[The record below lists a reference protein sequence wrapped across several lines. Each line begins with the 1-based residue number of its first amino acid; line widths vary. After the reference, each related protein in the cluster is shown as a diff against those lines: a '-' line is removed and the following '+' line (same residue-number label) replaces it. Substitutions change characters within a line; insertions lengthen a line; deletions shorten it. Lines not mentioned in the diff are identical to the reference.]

1 MATIWIV
8 EDEER
13 IGLLILAAVKKAG
26 QDVYKRQCVPR
37 STMRPSWITKI

>member
-13 IGLLILAAVKKAG
+13 IGLLILAAVKKRGTRLCA
-26 QDVYKRQCVPR
+26 CMTPA
-37 STMRPSWITKI
+37 SWKSG

>member
-26 QDVYKRQCVPR
+26 HEAVRLYDA
-37 STMRPSWITKI
+37 SEL